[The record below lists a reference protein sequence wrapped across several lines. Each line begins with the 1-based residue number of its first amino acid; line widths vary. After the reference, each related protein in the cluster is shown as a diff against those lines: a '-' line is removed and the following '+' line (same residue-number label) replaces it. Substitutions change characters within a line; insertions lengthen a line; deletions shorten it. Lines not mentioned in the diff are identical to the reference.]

1 MKHPPRQYS
10 DDEAYRMTEAFIQGT
25 WVKKPDEQVDL
36 RRRQRQQ
43 VVAKG

>member
-10 DDEAYRMTEAFIQGT
+10 DDEAYRMTEAFIQGN
-25 WVKKPDEQVDL
+25 WAKMADEKADH
-36 RRRQRQQ
+36 RHPRGQQ